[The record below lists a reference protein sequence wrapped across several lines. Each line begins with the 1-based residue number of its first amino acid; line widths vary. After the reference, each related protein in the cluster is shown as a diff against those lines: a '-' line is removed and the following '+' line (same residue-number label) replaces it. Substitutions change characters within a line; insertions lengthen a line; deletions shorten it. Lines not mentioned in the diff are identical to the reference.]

1 MCVQIKKK
9 LYSLR
14 VRRQGLHHVHE
25 FSHKSTSINVYVRER
40 HFKDKVHMQQWD
52 VQSYFCMFI
61 CVCVFMCMCLFL
73 SKPLCHL
80 ITQHA
85 LLHCSVPHAHM
96 RPCTKRYK
104 HEHLHI
110 NDILRLSL
118 SLTHTRTL
126 ELQQQMAFGLLG
138 CSALSLQRV
147 LKYFHV
153 DVFALSLSQPLC
165 LYSCFYQSSLFVCL
179 FALLLC
185 YVNVQVIVSAEKYD
199 ICFRPELN

>member
-118 SLTHTRTL
+118 SLTHTRTR

-153 DVFALSLSQPLC
+153 DVFALSLSPSLC
-165 LYSCFYQSSLFVCL
+165 VSIHVSTKAAYLFVCL
-179 FALLLC
+179 HCCSVMLMCKWLLAQKNMTFVLG
-185 YVNVQVIVSAEKYD
+185 QS
-199 ICFRPELN
+199 